1 MSGLIAPGGL
11 PGQVLEAVRRGRID
25 AVASWA
31 LAEEIVEVLRRPALR
46 RYGVTEGDIEELLL
60 VLGPLLPDVDV
71 AVAVQDADD
80 AVVIAAA
87 IAGRAEVIV
96 SGDRDLLADVAPL
109 AWLDQRGIA
118 VLAPADALAASHAR
132 ETATT
137 RRPPPS
143 GWILVT

>member
-1 MSGLIAPGGL
+1 
-11 PGQVLEAVRRGRID
+11 VLEAIRRGTID

-71 AVAVQDADD
+71 AVAVRDVGD

-87 IAGRAEVIV
+87 IAGRADAIV
-96 SGDRDLLADVAPL
+96 SGDRDLLDDVAL
-109 AWLDQRGIA
+109 LEWLDQRGIA
-118 VLAPADALAASHAR
+118 VLAPAEALAVVPGR
-132 ETATT
+132 
-137 RRPPPS
+137 
-143 GWILVT
+143 